1 MASEESK
8 LQVSEQG
15 GVSVVVLGEEK
26 ILDDLSISRIGS
38 ELREVI
44 GDSANPRIVLDFR
57 NVIYMS
63 SSALGMLITL
73 HKRIRQADGQL
84 RLCDIQP
91 SISEVFKITRLDEIF
106 AIDPDRAKARAAMRK

>member
-8 LQVSEQG
+8 LQVSVQD
-15 GVSVVVLGEEK
+15 GVSMVVLGDEK

-44 GDSANPRIVLDFR
+44 GDSPNPRIILDFR
-57 NVIYMS
+57 NVINMS

-73 HKRIRQADGQL
+73 HKRIRQAEGQL

-106 AIDPDRAKARAAMRK
+106 DIDSDPAQALAAMNK